1 VCLCIGVAPPTTHWG
16 ALRRLP
22 RIDGRCAAY
31 HALGGV
37 APPTTL
43 DGGMEGG
50 GSPGRRVRWREGGRC
65 AAYYA
70 CASLFRA
77 PIPDP
82 KLSFKRFLNS

>member
-1 VCLCIGVAPPTTHWG
+1 MH
-16 ALRRLP
+16 R
-22 RIDGRCAAY
+22 RCAAY
-31 HALGGV
+31 HALMGV

-43 DGGMEGG
+43 DGGMEGWMEG
-50 GSPGRRVRWREGGRC
+50 GRGRC

-70 CASLFRA
+70 CASMFRA